1 MPFQWR
7 DINSSSFQFLA
18 LQGREGDMEMPTR
31 PPLPLRSKYPSTATL
46 YTILRAISSRTNT
59 CKVRAAK
66 MHLCI
71 FIAEP
76 QCIALCAIRNS
87 KLLKISY
94 DWRGMPVEFIQVP
107 QPTGVSGDT
116 LYKMA
121 MAYDGTGR
129 RISKTRWVKARGDA
143 GWSRRHATQQELNLW
158 LEPGEVHLLFSSISE
173 AKGMLLNGGIKMYN
187 AAQQCIDEAFEKIEP
202 VMQPE

>member
-1 MPFQWR
+1 MARHQL
-7 DINSSSFQFLA
+7 FLFSVPCIA
-18 LQGREGDMEMPTR
+18 GARRGHGDADSAPPSPQVKISVDSNFVYDTTGTLIVDKYLQGES
-31 PPLPLRSKYPSTATL
+31 SKNALVHFYCRTAV
-46 YTILRAISSRTNT
+46 Y
-59 CKVRAAK
+59 C
-66 MHLCI
+66 
-71 FIAEP
+71 
-76 QCIALCAIRNS
+76 ALRNS